1 VSADRPEADE
11 GLIAFCFAMLPTG
24 AGGSVAALP
33 AQQSD
38 PADMMVTRRAV
49 TPSRLLAAHGRAVFS
64 V

>member
-1 VSADRPEADE
+1 
-11 GLIAFCFAMLPTG
+11 MLPTG